1 MKFIHAKETTRNKQS
16 KKRRIRGFPSTEVV
30 GNIEKRILNYRCLP
44 KVGWS
49 NKIASGALTSTPFS
63 HESRKYRYTALTE
76 RFETYKRRRYI
87 VTVAITIRMVIEIVY
102 FYAVRKLPFVFNF
115 IVKSFESFLAH
126 FANLQKQ

>member
-1 MKFIHAKETTRNKQS
+1 MLKKQLVTSRAKKGES
-16 KKRRIRGFPSTEVV
+16 VVFPSTEVV

-102 FYAVRKLPFVFNF
+102 FYTVRKLPFVFNF